1 MLFVD
6 FAKSMRISTSVET
19 FAEHLEAYAGVP
31 TLLIKTD
38 DNTVRHLEAKFAP
51 KASEEV
57 KETPVATEEV
67 KTETPVEPEA
77 VKEEEKPAVEEE
89 KPAEEHTNVE
99 EEKKDETTD
108 NHE

>member
-38 DNTVRHLEAKFAP
+38 DNTVRHLEGKFAL
-51 KASEEV
+51 KASEEE
-57 KETPVATEEV
+57 KTSSEPKEV
-67 KTETPVEPEA
+67 KPE
-77 VKEEEKPAVEEE
+77 VEEG
-89 KPAEEHTNVE
+89 KPVVE
-99 EEKKDETTD
+99 ENPTDESEDKTTD